1 MATAY
6 NHPSRAPPSAELALV
21 RAGAGDR
28 KVILEDDRR
37 DDQLAVE
44 RRLHEDRVARGRACT
59 ACRRRGRRRPHGL
72 VAVAEVAPRLMET
85 VTFDE
90 LMPIVPEAS
99 TRLRLDLLAGAPP
112 PPRALSGSVARRAAG
127 PPNEMMPR
135 TNMPKIG
142 ASRGTDEEKCVGVYR
157 RRRPGHALPREKG
170 VARPSREMW
179 RHVLPATQGVGEP
192 RKVRRPCEHPRR
204 TAGTQALRVA
214 PDLPAVPFPGTETS
228 CQDSIVVLR
237 QEARCSPHCSAQ
249 PSLRR
254 HDDKAST

>member
-1 MATAY
+1 MIGGMISW
-6 NHPSRAPPSAELALV
+6 PSNDVFTKTESPGVEPLHGCV
-21 RAGAGDR
+21 VDVAG
-28 KVILEDDRR
+28 
-37 DDQLAVE
+37 
-44 RRLHEDRVARGRACT
+44 VA
-59 ACRRRGRRRPHGL
+59 PHGL
-72 VAVAEVAPRLMET
+72 VGGGRGGAALDGDRDVRRAHADRSGGVDALAPR
-85 VTFDE
+85 
-90 LMPIVPEAS
+90 
-99 TRLRLDLLAGAPP
+99 
-112 PPRALSGSVARRAAG
+112 SGCR
-127 PPNEMMPR
+127 PNEMMPR

-157 RRRPGHALPREKG
+157 RRRSGHALPREKG

-192 RKVRRPCEHPRR
+192 RKVRRPCDHPRR